1 VGVIQLMPYHS
12 TTKPPDRM
20 IDRLQSLSLARR
32 FVKDV
37 LVQRA
42 LNDEALI
49 IAARQVKRW
58 DLPSGPNIVLYDRAQ
73 SRGAHLTPARK
84 EIFNR
89 LAQTWSGA
97 NLNKA
102 EESTV
107 QVFSNPQLGSAAKP
121 ESSPAQNKSTA
132 SPATEFQP
140 RFQVGRLAGAIH
152 AALSN
157 IPKTEEQIVAETRD
171 VAKRCE
177 ITDPARRVREHL
189 HWWERR
195 EVYVH
200 VAGKGWILNPRVA
213 RRCE

>member
-20 IDRLQSLSLARR
+20 IDRLQSVSLARR

-89 LAQTWSGA
+89 LAQLGLGLISTKRRNRQFRCFPIRSLA
-97 NLNKA
+97 LLRSQRVPPHRIKA
-102 EESTV
+102 
-107 QVFSNPQLGSAAKP
+107 
-121 ESSPAQNKSTA
+121 
-132 SPATEFQP
+132 QP
-140 RFQVGRLAGAIH
+140 RPQRSSNRASRWADWLGR
-152 AALSN
+152 S
-157 IPKTEEQIVAETRD
+157 TR
-171 VAKRCE
+171 
-177 ITDPARRVREHL
+177 H
-189 HWWERR
+189 
-195 EVYVH
+195 
-200 VAGKGWILNPRVA
+200 
-213 RRCE
+213 